1 MGLFSNFGLAM
12 NPDDLRKLES
22 RLDTRKQTRASLS
35 LGARLRRLMAQ
46 HMDALATR
54 LMDIIVSSV
63 CLILFLP
70 AGIFIS
76 LLIRLDGGSVFYWQ
90 DRIGL
95 HGRTFRFPKFRSMVA
110 NADALRERLEKTN
123 EHGGKGVTFKL
134 ENDPRITRIG
144 RFLRRTSL
152 DELPQLWNVLCGDMA
167 LVGPRPALP
176 SEVARY
182 SPEQRRRLEIKPGL
196 TCLWQIRGRSQI
208 PFDGQVKLDI
218 EYIRTRSFLGDV
230 LILIKTVPAVFFGR
244 GAS

>member
-1 MGLFSNFGLAM
+1 MT
-12 NPDDLRKLES
+12 PDELRKLES
-22 RLDTRKQTRASLS
+22 RFQESAAQ
-35 LGARLRRLMAQ
+35 GGRLRLDVRLKRLVSHHLDAILTRC
-46 HMDALATR
+46 MDV
-54 LMDIIVSSV
+54 IVSST
-63 CLILFLP
+63 CLILFMP
-70 AGIFIS
+70 AGFVIA
-76 LLIRLDGGSVFYWQ
+76 LLIRMDGGPVLYWQ

-95 HGRTFRFPKFRSMVA
+95 NGRTFRFPKFRSMVV
-110 NADALRERLEKTN
+110 NADSIRAELEKTN

-152 DELPQLWNVLCGDMA
+152 DELPQLWNVLRGDMA

-182 SPEQRRRLEIKPGL
+182 TPEHRRRLEIKPGL

-208 PFDGQVKLDI
+208 PFEGQVQLDL

-230 LILIKTVPAVFFGR
+230 GILLKTIPAVVFGR

>member
-1 MGLFSNFGLAM
+1 MH
-12 NPDDLRKLES
+12 PDELRKLES
-22 RLDTRKQTRASLS
+22 RLSARTSTGASLS
-35 LGARLRRLMAQ
+35 FNARLRRLLAQ
-46 HMDALATR
+46 RFDTIATR
-54 LMDIIVSSV
+54 LMDVFVSAI
-63 CLILFLP
+63 CLLLFVP
-70 AGIFIS
+70 AGLVIAV
-76 LLIRLDGGSVFYWQ
+76 LIRLDGGAVLYWQ

-95 HGRTFRFPKFRSMVA
+95 HGRTFRFPKFRSMVVH
-110 NADALRERLEKTN
+110 ADELRKKLEETN

-144 RFLRRTSL
+144 RFLRRSSM
-152 DELPQLWNVLCGDMA
+152 DELPQLWNVLRGDMA

-176 SEVARY
+176 AEVARY
-182 SPEQRRRLEIKPGL
+182 TPEQRRRLEIKPGL

-230 LILIKTVPAVFFGR
+230 MILIKTMPAVLFGR

>member
-1 MGLFSNFGLAM
+1 MQ
-12 NPDDLRKLES
+12 PDELRKLES
-22 RLDTRKQTRASLS
+22 RLDPRNRTRPILS
-35 LGARLRRLMAQ
+35 VSARMKRGLAQRL
-46 HMDALATR
+46 DAVATR
-54 LMDIIVSSV
+54 LMDVFVSAV
-63 CLILFLP
+63 CLLLFVP
-70 AGIFIS
+70 AGIVIA
-76 LLIRLDGGSVFYWQ
+76 LLIRADGGAVLYWQ

-95 HGRTFRFPKFRSMVA
+95 HGRTFRFPKFRSMVV
-110 NADALRERLEKTN
+110 NADDLRKKLEETN

-152 DELPQLWNVLCGDMA
+152 DELPQLWNVLRGDMA

-176 SEVARY
+176 AEVARY
-182 SPEQRRRLEIKPGL
+182 TPEQRRRLEIKPGL

-230 LILIKTVPAVFFGR
+230 MILIKTVPAVLFGR

>member
-1 MGLFSNFGLAM
+1 MH
-12 NPDDLRKLES
+12 PDELRKLEL
-22 RLDTRKQTRASLS
+22 RLDARKQTRASLS
-35 LGARLRRLMAQ
+35 VGARLRRRLAQ
-46 HMDALATR
+46 RLDALATR
-54 LMDIIVSSV
+54 LMDIFVSVV
-63 CLILFLP
+63 CLLLFAP
-70 AGIFIS
+70 AGVVIA
-76 LLIRLDGGSVFYWQ
+76 LLIRLDGGPVLYWQ

-95 HGRTFRFPKFRSMVA
+95 HGRSFRFPKFRSMVV
-110 NADALRERLEKTN
+110 NADALRKTLEETN

-152 DELPQLWNVLCGDMA
+152 DELPQLWNVLRGDMA

-182 SPEQRRRLEIKPGL
+182 TPEQRRRLEIKPGL

-208 PFDGQVKLDI
+208 PFDGQVRLDI
-218 EYIRTRSFLGDV
+218 EYIRTRRFFGDI